1 MKSEL
6 NSPFQCCK
14 LFCIVLSLSKTRSH
28 LSNLSLTE
36 QYFVHFFRN
45 HRQLSIANN
54 PDAYYVVVQRTPQS
68 FSLFKK
74 NAYATKSLKTHTQTQ
89 TQKNLPSATN
99 LLDSCHQPRT
109 TTTTTTSAVIGL

>member
-28 LSNLSLTE
+28 LSNLSLTD

-68 FSLFKK
+68 FSLF
-74 NAYATKSLKTHTQTQ
+74 
-89 TQKNLPSATN
+89 
-99 LLDSCHQPRT
+99 
-109 TTTTTTSAVIGL
+109 